1 LWYTIMALRW
11 VAASDGIIKPAVKT
25 VEMTTQ
31 IIANKIDFF
40 TIIPLSRTD
49 LIDTFSFVAEV

>member
-1 LWYTIMALRW
+1 MALRW